1 MLGKLKAFIRRRF
14 DVWLEKR
21 SPACSQLVLN
31 QRRIF
36 IIPSRAGGGY
46 LLMLLGLLL
55 LAINYQNNLIFA
67 ITFWLF
73 SIFLVAILHTYANLS
88 GITLRAGAAEPVFAG
103 QPAAFHLHLEAGKR
117 DRHRLYLAFADQVEE
132 PCSLTP
138 AGASTTVVLKYP
150 STKRGLMRPG
160 RMTIT
165 TRYPLG
171 ILRCWG
177 APKLDWHCLV
187 YPQAKKLRPLL
198 NSAADG
204 EGSIPDIARDSDE
217 FSGFQR
223 YQAGQSPK
231 RIFWK
236 SYAKGQP
243 LQSKQFEQSQADE
256 LTLNWDELEGLG
268 MEDRLSTLCA
278 WALECNTRGLAFGL
292 KIPRVNIAPASGGD
306 QLTRVLRALALH
318 Q

>member
-1 MLGKLKAFIRRRF
+1 MRAKITAFIRGRF
-14 DVWLEKR
+14 DAWLEKR
-21 SPACSQLVLN
+21 SPPCSQLLLN

-46 LLMLLGLLL
+46 LLMLFGLLL

-73 SIFLVAILHTYANLS
+73 SLFLVAILHTYANLS
-88 GITLRAGAAEPVFAG
+88 GITLRAGAAEPVFVG
-103 QPAAFHLHLEAGKR
+103 QAAAFHLHIEPGQR
-117 DRHRLYLAFADQVEE
+117 DRHRLYLGFADQAEVC
-132 PCSLTP
+132 CSLSAK
-138 AGASTTVVLKYP
+138 AGGSSVLLKFP
-150 STKRGLMRPG
+150 TLKRGAMRPG

-187 YPQAKKLRPLL
+187 YPQAKCLRPLL
-198 NSAADG
+198 NSAAEG
-204 EGSIPDIARDSDE
+204 EGRIPDLARDSDE

-223 YQAGQSPK
+223 YQPSQSPR

-236 SYAKGQP
+236 AYAKGQG

-256 LTLNWDELEGLG
+256 LILDWDQLEGLG
-268 MEDRLSTLCA
+268 VEDRLSTLCA
-278 WALECNTRGLAFGL
+278 WALDCNTRGLSFGL
-292 KIPRVNIAPASGGD
+292 SIPGVNIAAAGGGD
-306 QLTRVLRALALH
+306 QLTRVLRALALY
-318 Q
+318 

>member
-1 MLGKLKAFIRRRF
+1 MVGKIKAFIRGRF
-14 DVWLEKR
+14 DAWLEKR
-21 SPACSQLVLN
+21 SPPCSHLVLN

-36 IIPSRAGGGY
+36 IIPSRAGAGY

-67 ITFWLF
+67 LTFWLF
-73 SIFLVAILHTYANLS
+73 SLLLVAILHTYANLS
-88 GITLRAGAAEPVFAG
+88 GISLRAGAAEAVFAG
-103 QPAAFHLHLEAGKR
+103 QPAAFHLHLEAGAR
-117 DRHRLYLAFADQVEE
+117 DRHRLYLGFADQAPVS
-132 PCSLTP
+132 CSLSRQIG
-138 AGASTTVVLKYP
+138 GADVILKYP
-150 STKRGLMRPG
+150 TLKRGPLRPG
-160 RMTIT
+160 RMRIT

-187 YPQAKKLRPLL
+187 YPQPKLLRPLV
-198 NSAADG
+198 NSAAEG

-223 YQAGQSPK
+223 YQPGQPPR

-236 SYAKGQP
+236 AYAKGQA

-256 LTLNWDELEGLG
+256 LMLDWNELDGLG
-268 MEDRLSTLCA
+268 TEDRLSTLCA
-278 WALECNTRGLAFGL
+278 WALDCNARGLSFGL
-292 KIPRVNIAPASGGD
+292 QMPGVNIAAASGGD
-306 QLTRVLRALALH
+306 QLPRVLRALA
-318 Q
+318 QYS